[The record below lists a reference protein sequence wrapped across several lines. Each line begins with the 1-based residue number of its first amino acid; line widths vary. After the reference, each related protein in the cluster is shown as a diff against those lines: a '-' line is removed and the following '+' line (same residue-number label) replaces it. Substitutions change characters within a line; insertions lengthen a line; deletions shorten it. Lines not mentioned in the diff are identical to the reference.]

1 MMQEWLVAVLVAGG
15 AFALATLAYAIW
27 ALRDVVAMQRDIE
40 RGTREFI
47 TLIEQGDEGLRSLL
61 HERP

>member
-15 AFALATLAYAIW
+15 AFPLATLAYAIW